1 MSGCSPFLAQQAVQA
16 TSTMSAT
23 HDHTGAEGLNPA
35 IVAEFPYEFDTFQV
49 EACVSL
55 EKGHHVLCLAHTSAG
70 KSTIALYAIAKVLL
84 EGKRLIYTAPVK
96 SLSNQK
102 YAELKR
108 KYGNEAV
115 GLATGDNKINLDAD
129 ILVMTTEIL
138 RNMLSKPTWS
148 TVAIRDQSVAPDPEK
163 EGQAT
168 VGDERLACVV
178 FDEAHYINDR
188 SRGNVYE
195 ECIMKLP
202 SQVQMIFLSATMA
215 NPQHFQNWVQ
225 KIKPDR
231 PVAVSST
238 LKRPVPLC
246 FHIFVPKP
254 ETFEETMPWET
265 AVEEGHLAVIL
276 NGEHGTFLSDVYTS
290 MCKRY
295 HEVVNYKL
303 VKPKEEREKIG
314 INGSPASAKPAPPVP
329 PTVEPATAAL
339 KRVKRTVPW
348 QMIGM
353 LNKFINFLSINNQL
367 PAIFFTLSRKKC
379 NALANHVE
387 STLCSPGE
395 RREIENIFDFHIRA
409 LADAS
414 QYRQVNEL
422 RALLLK
428 GIGVHHSGMLTLLKE
443 IVEMIFTKGL
453 IKIMFATE
461 TLAIGVNTPT
471 RVTCFTDVMKYDG
484 YTNYKRALTV
494 EEFKQ
499 MAGRAGRRGLDK
511 VGNVIYFPVEDPL
524 LLPEIQS
531 MLSGPLRVLSSNFA
545 VTTQYVLRLL
555 RSLPASTEADLFRA
569 TRKSLLSIEMQMA
582 FADKEKQIAQ
592 LLTTVDGY
600 RQSQQDIARRYPIL
614 AELSELQKSLVVD
627 KLGQG
632 AVKKLKQKIQSKLA
646 ELSKQEQA
654 EQTKYAE
661 LSRQE
666 GLAMESLERLQSDL
680 LGVPD
685 AGIKEQLAFTV
696 GFLIQSGFVFTAES
710 GTLHLTQDGLFASCI
725 TQCHEIILTR
735 AIMLGF
741 ANDFRHDPA
750 LLSAWLSLF
759 IGTEGDEQKGR
770 DRSAAGPQVP
780 DSFPPSLKDACQSTM
795 DMAAALFSEMHR
807 SYSVL
812 SDCDGTAAPEQLFTT
827 FLEPMHLWA
836 QRSEHFEAI
845 CLNHGFFEG
854 NFVRAL
860 QKMVNLFNELLLAFE
875 ITNQPEWVNCI
886 QTCKEAFVHGI
897 LLIESIYI

>member
-1 MSGCSPFLAQQAVQA
+1 MSVEADDGSY
-16 TSTMSAT
+16 
-23 HDHTGAEGLNPA
+23 EGLNPT
-35 IVAEFPYEFDTFQV
+35 IVAEFPYEFDTFQK
-49 EACVSL
+49 EACTSL
-55 EKGHHVLCLAHTSAG
+55 ERGHHVLCLAHTSAG

-102 YAELKR
+102 YAELKK
-108 KYGNEAV
+108 KYGNERV

-148 TVAIRDQSVAPDPEK
+148 TVAIREAPVAAESAACTDT

-168 VGDERLACVV
+168 VTDERLACVV

-202 SQVQMIFLSATMA
+202 SKVQMIFLSATMA
-215 NPQHFQNWVQ
+215 NPQHFQDWVQ

-246 FHIFVPKP
+246 FHVFVPKP
-254 ETFEETMPWET
+254 ESFEENMPWDE
-265 AVEEGHLAVIL
+265 ALREGHLAVIL
-276 NGEHGTFLSDVYTS
+276 NGEHGTFLSDVYTT

-295 HEVVNYKL
+295 HEVVNNKFI
-303 VKPKEEREKIG
+303 KPKEEREKIG
-314 INGSPASAKPAPPVP
+314 INGPPMVPKPAVPPAPP
-329 PTVEPATAAL
+329 AGDAAPVVL
-339 KRVKRTVPW
+339 KRVKRTIPW

-379 NALANHVE
+379 NTLANQVE
-387 STLCSPGE
+387 STLISPGE

-409 LADAS
+409 LVDAS

-443 IVEMIFTKGL
+443 IVEIIFTKGL
-453 IKIMFATE
+453 IKLMFATE

-484 YTNYKRALTV
+484 YSNYKRALTV

-524 LLPEIQS
+524 LLPEIQA
-531 MLSGPLRVLSSNFA
+531 MLGGPLRVLTSNFA
-545 VTTQYVLRLL
+545 VTTQYGLRLL
-555 RSLPASTEADLFRA
+555 RSLPASTEAELFAA
-569 TRKSLLSIEMQMA
+569 TRKSLLSVEMQMA
-582 FADKEKQIAQ
+582 FAEKEKQIEE
-592 LLTTVDGY
+592 LLKTVDGY
-600 RQSQQDIARRYPIL
+600 RQSKADIAKRSPTIAEI
-614 AELSELQKSLVVD
+614 AELQRSLAVD

-632 AVKKLKQKIQSKLA
+632 AVKKLKQKLQSKLDV
-646 ELSKQEQA
+646 LSKQEQT

-666 GLAMESLERLQSDL
+666 GLAAEALERLQSDL

-685 AGIKEQLAFTV
+685 GAIKEQLALTV
-696 GFLIQSGFVFTAES
+696 GFLIQSGFVFTSEA

-725 TQCHEIILTR
+725 TQCNEIVLTR
-735 AIMLGF
+735 AVMMGF
-741 ANDFRHDPA
+741 ANEFRHDPA
-750 LLSAWLSLF
+750 LLSAWISLF
-759 IGTEGDEQKGR
+759 IGTESDEQKGR
-770 DRSAAGPQVP
+770 DRSATGTDIPAHL
-780 DSFPPSLKDACQSTM
+780 PPPVRDACQSTIEL
-795 DMAAALFSEMHR
+795 AAALFHEMHR
-807 SYSVL
+807 SYAVL
-812 SDCDGTAAPEQLFTT
+812 SECDGGSAPEQLYTT
-827 FLEPMHLWA
+827 FVEPMHAWA
-836 QRSEHFEAI
+836 EKSEHFEAI

-860 QKMVNLFNELLLAFE
+860 QKMVNLFNELLLALE

-886 QTCKEAFVHGI
+886 QTAKENFVHGI

>member
-1 MSGCSPFLAQQAVQA
+1 MESC
-16 TSTMSAT
+16 
-23 HDHTGAEGLNPA
+23 EGLNQD
-35 IVAEFPYEFDTFQV
+35 IVKEFPYKFDTFQE
-49 EACVSL
+49 EACLSL

-102 YAELKR
+102 YAELKK
-108 KYGNEAV
+108 KYGDDKV

-138 RNMLSKPTWS
+138 RNMLSKPSWS
-148 TVAIRDQSVAPDPEK
+148 TTAITSADAARLAQKSPEEREAAEAAVAQS
-163 EGQAT
+163 
-168 VGDERLACVV
+168 DERLACVV

-202 SQVQMIFLSATMA
+202 SKVQMIFLSATMA

-231 PVAVSST
+231 PVGVSST

-246 FHIFVPKP
+246 FHVFVPKP
-254 ETFEETMPWET
+254 ETFEDNMPWET
-265 AVEEGHLAVIL
+265 ALEEGHLAVIL
-276 NGEHGTFLSDVYTS
+276 NGEHGQFQSEVYTN

-314 INGSPASAKPAPPVP
+314 INGPPVREKPDLPTP
-329 PTVEPATAAL
+329 PTEPAAL

-348 QMIGM
+348 HMIGM
-353 LNKFINFLSINNQL
+353 MNKFVNFLSINNQL

-379 NALANHVE
+379 NTLANHVE
-387 STLCSPGE
+387 SNLITGGE
-395 RREIENIFDFHIRA
+395 RREIEDIFDFHIRA
-409 LADAS
+409 LSDAT

-453 IKIMFATE
+453 IKLMFATE

-471 RVTCFTDVMKYDG
+471 RVTCFTDVMKFDG
-484 YTNYKRALTV
+484 YSNYKRALTV

-531 MLSGPLRVLSSNFA
+531 MLSGPLRVLSSNFS

-555 RSLPASTEADLFRA
+555 RSLPASTEAELYTA

-582 FADKEKQIAQ
+582 FADKEKQIAA
-592 LLTTVDGY
+592 LLVDADRL
-600 RQSQQDIARRYPIL
+600 RQGMQDIAKRHPVL
-614 AELSELQKSLVVD
+614 AEIAELQRSLSED

-632 AVKKLKQKIQSKLA
+632 AVKKLKQKVQSKIS

-654 EQTKYAE
+654 DQTKYAE

-666 GLAMESLERLQSDL
+666 GLLQESLARLQQDM

-685 AGIKEQLAFTV
+685 AGIKEQMSFTV
-696 GFLIQSGFVFTAES
+696 GFLISSGFVFTSDA

-725 TQCHEIILTR
+725 TQCHEIVLTR
-735 AIMLGF
+735 AVLLGF

-750 LLSAWLSLF
+750 LLSAWVSLF
-759 IGTEGDEQKGR
+759 IGTDADEQKGKN
-770 DRSAAGPQVP
+770 RSAQSAPVP
-780 DSFPPSLKDACQSTM
+780 DHLPAAVKEACNSTI
-795 DMAAALFSEMHR
+795 DMASALFNEMHR
-807 SYSVL
+807 SFSVL
-812 SDCDGTAAPEQLFTT
+812 SDSQGAAPEQLYTT
-827 FLEPMHLWA
+827 FIEPMHAWCEK
-836 QRSEHFEAI
+836 SSHFEEI
-845 CLNHGFFEG
+845 CQDHGFFEG
-854 NFVRAL
+854 NYVRAL
-860 QKMVNLFNELLLAFE
+860 QKMVNLFNEMLLAFE

-886 QTCKEAFVHGI
+886 QACKETFVHGI
-897 LLIESIYI
+897 LLVESIYI